1 MDEQNPVSEAS
12 LGVSEEGRKTRPS
25 VSEARREILG
35 DDTLLSV
42 GEVALLVGCSK
53 RQIYAMIHRH
63 TFPGPRK
70 IGALSRWR
78 LGIIRNWLRADDLR
92 RC

>member
-1 MDEQNPVSEAS
+1 MSD
-12 LGVSEEGRKTRPS
+12 
-25 VSEARREILG
+25 ARREILG
-35 DDTLLSV
+35 DDTLLTV
-42 GEVALLVGCSK
+42 GEVAFLVGCSR

-78 LGIIRNWLRADDLR
+78 LGTIKRWLHDDGIRRA
-92 RC
+92 

>member
-1 MDEQNPVSEAS
+1 M
-12 LGVSEEGRKTRPS
+12 VSEEGRKSAPS
-25 VSEARREILG
+25 GWEARREILG
-35 DDTLLSV
+35 DDTLLTV
-42 GEVALLVGCSK
+42 GDVAFLVGCSK

-78 LGIIRNWLRADDLR
+78 LGTIKRWLHDDAIRRA
-92 RC
+92 